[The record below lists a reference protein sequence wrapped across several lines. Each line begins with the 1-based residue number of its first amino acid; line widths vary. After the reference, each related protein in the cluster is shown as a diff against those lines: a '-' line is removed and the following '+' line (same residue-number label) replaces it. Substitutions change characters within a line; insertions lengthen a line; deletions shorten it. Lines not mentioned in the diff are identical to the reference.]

1 MKVGFYKDDLSEV
14 EGDNVEDV
22 AELFADENHQIDEE
36 SDIKDNSACPAD
48 FIPNGAS
55 LLIGVDE
62 GSPDGDCTVKGFYKD
77 GECHIQ
83 SVEYRNI

>member
-1 MKVGFYKDDLSEV
+1 MNIEQASNEKKWPTN
-14 EGDNVEDV
+14 EGK
-22 AELFADENHQIDEE
+22 
-36 SDIKDNSACPAD
+36 SDNSALLCGNHVLNPELIKTSTYPAD

-77 GECHIQ
+77 GEYHIQ
-83 SVEYRNI
+83 SVEYRNT